1 MTLGENIADNGGLKK
16 AFETWQARY
25 QSDPSGKTIKNPRL
39 PGLEALTPEQLFFV
53 SYARLW
59 CSKARPE
66 SLLQQVMTDPHSPA
80 EWRIKGAVQNSE
92 YFARAFKC
100 KKGAPMNPVKKCDV
114 W

>member
-1 MTLGENIADNGGLKK
+1 M
-16 AFETWQARY
+16 
-25 QSDPSGKTIKNPRL
+25 
-39 PGLEALTPEQLFFV
+39 

-66 SLLQQVMTDPHSPA
+66 ALLQQVMTDPHSPF

-92 YFARAFKC
+92 YFAQAFKC
-100 KKGAPMNPVKKCDV
+100 KAGMPMNPVKKCNV